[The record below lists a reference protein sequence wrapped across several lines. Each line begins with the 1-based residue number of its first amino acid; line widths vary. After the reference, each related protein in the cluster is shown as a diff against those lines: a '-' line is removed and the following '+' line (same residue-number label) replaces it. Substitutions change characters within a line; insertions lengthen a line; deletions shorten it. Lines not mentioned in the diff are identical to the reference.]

1 MADNKTLQPIKLW
14 GRIGPNPP
22 KVSILLEEL
31 SLPYEIVDV
40 AWSEVKSPAYVAVNP
55 NGRLPAIH
63 DPNTNLTL
71 WESGAIIE
79 YLIERYDTQHTLS
92 FAPGS
97 NESHLAKQWLF
108 FQTTGQGPYY
118 GQAVWFK
125 RGDPENK
132 VAIERYINEIHR
144 VSGVVEGHLVAQG
157 KEGGEGS
164 DGPWLVGGRI
174 SYADLAW
181 LPWQRVI
188 SKFLSTE
195 EYDVAKYPAM
205 AAWLAKI
212 QEREAVKKVLATLG

>member
-1 MADNKTLQPIKLW
+1 MADNNKTLQPIKVW

-22 KVSILLEEL
+22 KVAILLEEL

-40 AWSEVKSPAYVAVNP
+40 AFSEVKSPEYVAVNP

-71 WESGAIIE
+71 WESGAILE
-79 YLIERYDTQHTLS
+79 YLIERYDTQHKLS

-97 NESHLAKQWLF
+97 NESYLAKQWLF

-125 RGDPENK
+125 RNDPENK
-132 VAIERYINEIHR
+132 VAFERYVNEIHR
-144 VSGVVEGHLVAQG
+144 VSAVVEGHLVAQG
-157 KEGGEGS
+157 KKEGG

-188 SKFLSTE
+188 SKFLPTE
-195 EYDVAKYPAM
+195 EYDVAKYPAV

-212 QEREAVKKVLATLG
+212 QEREPVKKVLATLG